1 MRWWL
6 AILLLLVSGSAQA
19 QTVRG
24 LFVGIDKY
32 RYSESPAYPRAAF
45 KNLSG
50 AVGDAMT
57 FKKVLQDTHQLR
69 LDTPVPGQCMS
80 SNDISTTLTDDCAT
94 RDAILGALN
103 AMVAK
108 SKPKDTLLFYFAGH
122 GAQFGEVDS
131 NKQATGYN
139 GTILPTDARQP
150 GVPTFGDIFDTELKA
165 IKDAAVAKGLY
176 FVTIFDS
183 CNSGSATRDPSLG
196 EGRNAPLLTGTR
208 PVQPEAP
215 PPTGP
220 GGGYWVHM
228 AAAQDGETAYEAP
241 SGAVGS
247 RKAGIFTTALAQSM
261 QTRPGATFGDL
272 IRDVRARISANG
284 RPKQTPMA
292 EGKLTASLGS
302 AARAATTFN
311 VEQKDGRYVI
321 AAGALSAITEGS
333 AFALFETQ
341 DAAFAPNAVPL
352 TIGRATTVE
361 DYAATLEIENP
372 GSVALKPALVA
383 LETQHAYG
391 KAVVAVANR
400 IADASEKAA
409 VQRAIDAVSFASAK
423 GKATVQI
430 TTDTGNKGKALLKTI
445 DGQLIGSLGQI
456 ADARFAD
463 NVRIGLNKILRVE
476 QLLKLSQGSDL
487 NFCIDDTIYDPS
499 VRDCPE
505 KERRDLRVL
514 KVGQNALVTAH
525 NLAEAPRHLYVFGID
540 PSYGVA
546 LVLPAPGAVDPKL
559 PDNQAYRNE
568 ADPVA
573 LRMPGIYRFVTIAT
587 DEPITPSALE
597 QEGIARRG
605 AATCNTLLE
614 QILCSA
620 NSGKRSGTP
629 TKASRWSA
637 VVETVIVE

>member
-1 MRWWL
+1 MRWL
-6 AILLLLVSGSAQA
+6 FAILLLLAPGDAQA

-32 RYSESPAYPRAAF
+32 RYSESETYPKAAF

-57 FKKVLQDTHQLR
+57 FKQVLQDTHQLR
-69 LDTPVPGQCMS
+69 LDTPQPGQCIS

-103 AMVAK
+103 ALIAK
-108 SKPKDTLLFYFAGH
+108 SAPRDTVLFYFAGH

-150 GVPTFGDIFDTELKA
+150 GVPTVGDIFDYELKA

-196 EGRNAPLLTGTR
+196 EGRNAPMLTGKR
-208 PVQPEAP
+208 PVQADVP

-220 GGGYWVHM
+220 GGGYWVHL
-228 AAAQDGETAYEAP
+228 AAAQDGETAFEAP

-247 RKAGIFTTALAQSM
+247 RKAGVFTTALAQSM
-261 QTRPGATFGDL
+261 HKRPGATFGDL

-302 AARAATTFN
+302 AARAMTAFN
-311 VEQKDGRYVI
+311 VEQKEGRYVI
-321 AAGALSAITEGS
+321 AAGALSAIAEGS

-352 TIGRATTVE
+352 AIARATSVE
-361 DYAATLEIENP
+361 DYTATLEIENP
-372 GSVALKPALVA
+372 GGVALKPALVA

-400 IADASEKAA
+400 IVDAGEKAA
-409 VQRAIDAVSFASAK
+409 VQAAIDAVGFASTK

-430 TTDTGNKGKALLKTI
+430 ATDPQNKGKALLKSI
-445 DGQLIGSLGQI
+445 DGQYVGSLGQI
-456 ADARFAD
+456 SAPGFAD
-463 NVRIGLNKILRVE
+463 NLRIGLNKVLRVE

-487 NFCIDDTIYDPS
+487 NFCIDDSTYDAS

-514 KVGQNALVTAH
+514 KVGKNALVTVH

-559 PDNQAYRNE
+559 PDRQPYRNE

-573 LRMPGIYRFVTIAT
+573 LRMPGVYRFVIIAT
-587 DEPITPSALE
+587 EEPITPSALE
-597 QEGIARRG
+597 QEGLARRG
-605 AATCNTLLE
+605 GATCNSLLE

-629 TKASRWSA
+629 TKVSRWSA
-637 VVETVIVE
+637 IVETVIVE